1 MKYFVLAMGLC
12 FVSASLSTP
21 LEAATKSRPA
31 NSHAVKPKKIKIK
44 AHKAP
49 KPAKI
54 RTRAN

>member
-1 MKYFVLAMGLC
+1 MKYIVLALGLC

-21 LEAATKSRPA
+21 LEAAVKSRAVKP
-31 NSHAVKPKKIKIK
+31 HAVKPNRSKVKPR
-44 AHKAP
+44 KAP

>member
-1 MKYFVLAMGLC
+1 MKYIALALGLC

-21 LEAATKSRPA
+21 LEAAVKSR
-31 NSHAVKPKKIKIK
+31 AVKSHPLK
-44 AHKAP
+44 ANKNKVKPHKAP